1 MKKLVVNLLFLDFCI
16 LLIHVSSLRFYDWY
30 ETGQLLMH
38 RKLSIGPDYV
48 SYNSDPILF
57 VSEFSLNLF
66 LVFMGFIGIG
76 SVYQSFA
83 KGRRS

>member
-1 MKKLVVNLLFLDFCI
+1 MKKLVVNLLFLVFCI
-16 LLIHVSSLRFYDWY
+16 LLIHVSSLRL
-30 ETGQLLMH
+30 LLMH